1 MVRTDGIDSCAAEGE
16 LAASAR
22 IQLSDGSGPLA
33 LVQICWLP
41 LSFLPVVICVADDQW
56 CVQMASTLVQL
67 WHQTSGINFL
77 MALVRPLAP
86 NLHSEASFGCR
97 S

>member
-22 IQLSDGSGPLA
+22 TQLSDGSGPLT

-41 LSFLPVVICVADDQW
+41 LSFLPVVICVADDG
-56 CVQMASTLVQL
+56 AYR
-67 WHQTSGINFL
+67 WHRLLCSFGTK
-77 MALVRPLAP
+77 PLA
-86 NLHSEASFGCR
+86 SIS
-97 S
+97 